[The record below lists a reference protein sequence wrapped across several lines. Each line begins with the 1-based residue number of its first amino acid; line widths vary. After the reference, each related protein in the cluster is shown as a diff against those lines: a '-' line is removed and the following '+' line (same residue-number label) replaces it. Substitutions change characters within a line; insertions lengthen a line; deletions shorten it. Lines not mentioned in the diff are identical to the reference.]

1 MSGCRDSR
9 MLEAMGS
16 LSSRFILFL
25 AASLLLL
32 ADTATAQQ
40 SSGPIRLMPPT
51 SGSGE
56 QPNSNQMP
64 SIQGNDGQVDGQSS
78 GQSDGFTGTLA
89 PSSGFAPLVPSQTVS
104 PSMPRRGIQ
113 IESLA
118 RPSLETIGPLE
129 PQDGGFGYDLWEGS
143 HRGIVLGLM
152 RQLPGDL
159 RSYWGEGM
167 ARRLLLTNAEG
178 PEAGPEA
185 TDLALLRARIQR
197 LIALGHIADAATL
210 IDLVAG
216 PLQETVIAREK
227 AEVYLYLGQYDEAC
241 NTARGRVERS
251 MAAAS
256 AEASAIAE
264 SDPDFWQ
271 KTLIFCNI
279 RAGEIASAQLGLR
292 LMQELGGDAE
302 GAFLALGQ
310 RMLDGAGHFPEKL
323 PSRAPE
329 LAMADQLGEALPE
342 GMLALGDPKIA
353 VAALRLKGLLS
364 NERVTAAETAAA
376 SAALDG
382 DGLRDA
388 YRSVPFSQQQIT
400 TALSL
405 AGSQPGGLDRALLLQ
420 AAEAESPPSLRAE
433 LVLTALEEGRA
444 DGLYYVTALAFAP
457 SILSLEPE
465 PDLLWFAGSAGRAL
479 YALGKYEGANAWF
492 DLARRESMVS
502 PQAQASLTTLWPY
515 ARLAGFSASDWD
527 GSLAAW
533 GLARNESREQIAD
546 LQTLLASA
554 FEALGQAEM
563 SDLSRQ
569 LANYPTG
576 TWPEP
581 NNNTLLALRD
591 AADGNRRGE
600 AILLSLVALAPEG
613 TLSLHPRK
621 LEAICSALIRLGY
634 PEEARRLAIEAAV
647 RAGI

>member
-1 MSGCRDSR
+1 MSGCRDNCMHEVMR
-9 MLEAMGS
+9 
-16 LSSRFILFL
+16 ILTSHRCLLL
-25 AASLLLL
+25 AASLLLMTE
-32 ADTATAQQ
+32 AAQAQQ
-40 SSGPIRLMPPT
+40 SNGPIRLMPPAT
-51 SGSGE
+51 DSGLQPDGDSPPAPSLDGGQTDGSQSG
-56 QPNSNQMP
+56 
-64 SIQGNDGQVDGQSS
+64 
-78 GQSDGFTGTLA
+78 GFTGALA
-89 PSSGFAPLVPSQTVS
+89 PSSGFAPLVPSQSVS
-104 PSMPRRGIQ
+104 PSTPRRGIQ

-143 HRGIVLGLM
+143 HRGIVLGLI
-152 RQLPGDL
+152 RQLPNDL
-159 RSYWGEGM
+159 RSHWGEGM

-178 PEAGPEA
+178 PQAGPEA
-185 TDLALLRARIQR
+185 TDSALLRARIRR
-197 LIALGHIADAATL
+197 LIALGHIADAGAV
-210 IDLVAG
+210 IELVAG

-227 AEVYLYLGQYDEAC
+227 AEVLLYLGRYDEAC
-241 NTARGRVERS
+241 NTARGRVERAMAVATS
-251 MAAAS
+251 EAAA
-256 AEASAIAE
+256 EN
-264 SDPDFWQ
+264 DPEFWQ

-279 RAGEIASAQLGLR
+279 RAGEIAPAQLGLQ
-292 LMQELGGDAE
+292 LMQELGGDPE

-310 RMLDGAGHFPEKL
+310 RMLDGVGHFPDLL
-323 PSRAPE
+323 PAKAPE
-329 LAMADQLGEALPE
+329 LAMVDQLGEALPE
-342 GMLALGDPKIA
+342 GMLDLKDPKIA
-353 VAALRLKGLLS
+353 VASLRLKGLS
-364 NERVTAAETAAA
+364 ANERVLAAETAAA
-376 SAALDG
+376 NAALDG
-382 DGLRDA
+382 DNLREA
-388 YRSVPFSQQQIT
+388 YRTVSFTQQQIS

-405 AGSQPGGLDRALLLQ
+405 AGSQPVGLDRALLLQ
-420 AAEAESPPSLRAE
+420 AAEAAAQPSLRAE
-433 LVLTALEEGRA
+433 LVLVALEEGRA
-444 DGLYYVTALAFAP
+444 DGLYYVTAKAFAP

-492 DLARRESMVS
+492 DLARRESMIS

-533 GLARNESREQIAD
+533 GLARNESKEHIAD

-569 LANYPTG
+569 LANYPSG

-600 AILLSLVALAPEG
+600 AILLSLITLAPKG
-613 TLSLHPRK
+613 TQHLHPRK

-634 PEEARRLAIEAAV
+634 PEEARHLAIEAAV